1 MNFVKSIL
9 SGKRV
14 SQAGYYL
21 ILLGSATILIWLG
34 IFKFTLTEAL
44 AIKPLLEHHPL
55 TFWVYRYFSLQTVS
69 NFVGIIEI
77 SVGLLLLL
85 SICFPLLK
93 RYAGVGMVLIF
104 LTTLSFLFFT
114 PDMWRVKDGVIIT
127 DYFILKDIAY
137 LGFGIMLFSHS
148 NDKI

>member
-1 MNFVKSIL
+1 MKLIKL
-9 SGKRV
+9 LPSGKRV

-21 ILLGSATILIWLG
+21 TLLGSAAILIWLG
-34 IFKFTLTEAL
+34 IFKFTLAEAT

-55 TFWVYRYFSLQTVS
+55 TFWVYKFFSLQAVS

-85 SICFPLLK
+85 SLNFPSLK
-93 RYAGVGMVLIF
+93 RYAGVGMILIF

-114 PDMWRVKDGVIIT
+114 PGVWRISEGVIVT

-137 LGFGIMLFSHS
+137 LGFGMMLFKRP
-148 NDKI
+148 NNKL